1 MGPSDEST
9 PRAAMTG
16 AVDLAPA
23 AERIAA
29 SLLQFIGGR
38 QVHLYRIDASG
49 APACV
54 ATAPDGAIEA
64 DVAQRAR
71 ASAEGMSPGTPHVL
85 DDGTEAIV
93 TVALHARG
101 ERLGLAVV
109 RRVADRH
116 GGRAWAQSTLGAGS
130 TFFIAIPAA

>member
-16 AVDLAPA
+16 AADLALA
-23 AERIAA
+23 AERMAA
-29 SLLQFIGGR
+29 AALRFIGGR

-54 ATAPDGAIEA
+54 ATAPGGAIEA
-64 DVAQRAR
+64 DVARRAR
-71 ASAEGMSPGTPHVL
+71 ASAEGAPPGTPQVL

-93 TVALHARG
+93 TV
-101 ERLGLAVV
+101 
-109 RRVADRH
+109 
-116 GGRAWAQSTLGAGS
+116 GAGS